1 MTDDK
6 PDLYTI
12 ESPLINIYSD
22 EDLNIFVEEIRTGSS
37 PSEALRKFLDKI
49 EANSLDSS
57 IIFSLLKMSYPE
69 IDISSI
75 TGLIHDSGYPFG
87 DPNDLNDEGFDELVR
102 QASENPPQW

>member
-12 ESPLINIYSD
+12 ESPLINKYSD
-22 EDLNIFVEEIRTGSS
+22 EDLNIFVQEVRSGSN
-37 PSEALRKFLDKI
+37 PSEALRKFIDKI

-75 TGLIHDSGYPFG
+75 TGLINDSGYPFG
-87 DPNDLNDEGFDELVR
+87 NRKDLDDDGFDELVR
-102 QASENPPQW
+102 KAYENPSEW